1 MLTCPRADDVH
12 AHLDEFA
19 SAGTDCSDPTKGC
32 YGGYARVKSVIDRT
46 RPTHN
51 DSLFLNLGDEFQGT
65 LFFSFYVR
73 MRGVP
78 LPGSEIAHS

>member
-1 MLTCPRADDVH
+1 MLIHARADDVH
-12 AHLDEFA
+12 AHLDEF
-19 SAGTDCSDPTKGC
+19 SSSGTDCTAPAKGC

-51 DSLFLNLGDEFQGT
+51 DSLFLNLGDESQGT

-73 MRGVP
+73 SIILLSRI
-78 LPGSEIAHS
+78 S